1 MAARRARPPSP
12 ILGAAAAT
20 IAAETQ
26 ALVTNGGFRH
36 TFEVSVAAVERDPA
50 QPRRSFDE
58 DSLRHLA
65 ATMDERGQLQPIL
78 LRRHPEQ
85 RGHWMIV
92 AGERRWRAASLLG
105 WASLLAIEHDGD
117 PEVTSLLENLQRVDL
132 TVVEEARGLRRLMDT
147 KGWTQAKVAEAVGRS
162 KGELSAVLG
171 VLSLP
176 AAILDLVLTSEPA
189 IPRNTLIELARVRD
203 PAELARLAAAAQHG
217 GLTIRELRQAKHASP
232 AEVSNPPTGVRF
244 SMTVLDRLAQRLHDL
259 HKAGRRL
266 SAQDRARLQRLRSQI
281 DAMLEQNC

>member
-20 IAAETQ
+20 IAAETR
-26 ALVTNGGFRH
+26 ALVTNSGFRH
-36 TFEVSVAAVERDPA
+36 TFEVPVAAIERDPA

-58 DSLRHLA
+58 DSLRQLA

-85 RGHWMIV
+85 RGRWMIV

-132 TVVEEARGLRRLMDT
+132 TVVEEARGLRRLMDA
-147 KGWTQAKVAEAVGRS
+147 KGWTQSQVAEAVGRS

-176 AAILDLVLTSEPA
+176 PAILEGVLTSEPA

-203 PAELARLAAAAQHG
+203 PVELARLAATAQRG
-217 GLTIRELRQAKHASP
+217 GLTIRELRQAKNASP
-232 AEVSNPPTGVRF
+232 AEAPDPPASVRF
-244 SMTVLDRLAQRLHDL
+244 SMTVLDRLAQRLHGL
-259 HKAGRRL
+259 HEAGRRL
-266 SAQDRARLQRLRSQI
+266 TGQDRVRLERLRDQI
-281 DAMLEQNC
+281 DAMLQQNP